1 MLIRSL
7 ILAGSA
13 LALTS
18 CTTTSIAPKNP
29 VETRWVGQSAG
40 SFFAKF
46 GPPVSDTAAGS
57 QTLYTWK
64 GGYKNTRVPAQ
75 FAKSEDGKRGKQTA
89 PAKTVYLSCG
99 IQLTT
104 DSDYTI
110 KRVAITRD
118 RPGVAGP
125 SYCAEF
131 LGGE

>member
-1 MLIRSL
+1 MLIRSF
-7 ILAGSA
+7 IFAGTA
-13 LALTS
+13 LALAS

-40 SFFAKF
+40 SFFAQF
-46 GPPVSDTAAGS
+46 GPPASDTAQGN

-64 GGYKNTRVPAQ
+64 GGYKTTRVAAQ
-75 FAKSEDGKRGKQTA
+75 YAKGEDGKRGKQIA

-99 IQLTT
+99 ILLTT
-104 DSDYTI
+104 NEDYTI
-110 KRVAITRD
+110 TKVTLTSD
-118 RPGVAGP
+118 RPGVNGP